1 MDEKG
6 FVEGVRRYM
15 SQLREEKRYSSAKSY
30 QDALNSFIKYSG
42 TENISYSDIN
52 KANLH
57 RYEAYLLEKG
67 CMCNTVSTYMRRIRC
82 VYNKA
87 IEDGDAEYIP
97 GLFQG
102 VFTGVESKRKKS
114 LSLENQHK
122 LMTVKVES
130 EVLRETQLVV
140 CLLFQYAGMSFVD
153 FAHLKERNIKKQGGT
168 SMATNNF
175 AEKGIVDYNRQ
186 KTGTPMRL
194 EILDTAELMR
204 KELMGDK
211 RPASGYL
218 FPFLSGTKTGYE
230 AYLEY
235 NAALSRF
242 NRNLKALKK
251 AAGIAS
257 DVTSYTIRHSFAMA
271 LKEQN
276 VPIEMISELLG
287 HKSIKTTQIYLRS
300 FSLEKMTEVNSTC
313 FGCVYNYVSK
323 VG

>member
-102 VFTGVESKRKKS
+102 VFTGVESKRK
-114 LSLENQHK
+114 NP
-122 LMTVKVES
+122 
-130 EVLRETQLVV
+130 
-140 CLLFQYAGMSFVD
+140 C
-153 FAHLKERNIKKQGGT
+153 
-168 SMATNNF
+168 
-175 AEKGIVDYNRQ
+175 
-186 KTGTPMRL
+186 P
-194 EILDTAELMR
+194 
-204 KELMGDK
+204 
-211 RPASGYL
+211 
-218 FPFLSGTKTGYE
+218 
-230 AYLEY
+230 
-235 NAALSRF
+235 
-242 NRNLKALKK
+242 
-251 AAGIAS
+251 
-257 DVTSYTIRHSFAMA
+257 
-271 LKEQN
+271 
-276 VPIEMISELLG
+276 
-287 HKSIKTTQIYLRS
+287 
-300 FSLEKMTEVNSTC
+300 
-313 FGCVYNYVSK
+313 
-323 VG
+323 

>member
-1 MDEKG
+1 
-6 FVEGVRRYM
+6 
-15 SQLREEKRYSSAKSY
+15 
-30 QDALNSFIKYSG
+30 
-42 TENISYSDIN
+42 
-52 KANLH
+52 
-57 RYEAYLLEKG
+57 
-67 CMCNTVSTYMRRIRC
+67 MRRIRC

-153 FAHLKERNIKKQGGT
+153 FAHLKERNIK
-168 SMATNNF
+168 N
-175 AEKGIVDYNRQ
+175 GILDYNRQ

-218 FPFLSGTKTGYE
+218 FPF
-230 AYLEY
+230 
-235 NAALSRF
+235 
-242 NRNLKALKK
+242 
-251 AAGIAS
+251 
-257 DVTSYTIRHSFAMA
+257 
-271 LKEQN
+271 
-276 VPIEMISELLG
+276 
-287 HKSIKTTQIYLRS
+287 
-300 FSLEKMTEVNSTC
+300 
-313 FGCVYNYVSK
+313 
-323 VG
+323 

>member
-1 MDEKG
+1 MRKDSWKG
-6 FVEGVRRYM
+6 WEGICPSYERKSVILRQKLSGCVE
-15 SQLREEKRYSSAKSY
+15 L
-30 QDALNSFIKYSG
+30 FIKYSG

-140 CLLFQYAGMSFVD
+140 CLLFQMQECRSW
-153 FAHLKERNIKKQGGT
+153 T
-168 SMATNNF
+168 SPT
-175 AEKGIVDYNRQ
+175 
-186 KTGTPMRL
+186 
-194 EILDTAELMR
+194 
-204 KELMGDK
+204 
-211 RPASGYL
+211 
-218 FPFLSGTKTGYE
+218 
-230 AYLEY
+230 
-235 NAALSRF
+235 
-242 NRNLKALKK
+242 
-251 AAGIAS
+251 
-257 DVTSYTIRHSFAMA
+257 
-271 LKEQN
+271 
-276 VPIEMISELLG
+276 
-287 HKSIKTTQIYLRS
+287 
-300 FSLEKMTEVNSTC
+300 
-313 FGCVYNYVSK
+313 
-323 VG
+323 

>member
-102 VFTGVESKRKKS
+102 VFTGVESKRK
-114 LSLENQHK
+114 
-122 LMTVKVES
+122 VES

-153 FAHLKERNIKKQGGT
+153 FAHLKERNIK
-168 SMATNNF
+168 N
-175 AEKGIVDYNRQ
+175 GILDYNRQ

-211 RPASGYL
+211 KPASGYL

>member
-57 RYEAYLLEKG
+57 RYEAYLLEND
-67 CMCNTVSTYMRRIRC
+67 CMRNTVSTYIRRLRC
-82 VYNKA
+82 IYNKA
-87 IEDGDAEYIP
+87 VENGDAEYIP

-130 EVLRETQLVV
+130 EVLRETQLAL
-140 CLLFQYAGMSFVD
+140 CLMFQYGGMSFVD
-153 FAHLKERNIKKQGGT
+153 FAHLNRGNIK
-168 SMATNNF
+168 N
-175 AEKGIVDYNRQ
+175 GILDYNRQ
-186 KTGTPMRL
+186 KTGTSMRL
-194 EILDTAELMR
+194 EVLDTAEAMY
-204 KELMGDK
+204 KELAGE
-211 RPASGYL
+211 RAGGSGYL
-218 FPFLSGTKTGYE
+218 FPFLSGTKNGHE
-230 AYLEY
+230 EYLEY

-242 NRNLKALKK
+242 NRNLKTLKEV
-251 AAGIAS
+251 AGIVS

-300 FSLEKMTEVNSTC
+300 FSLEKMTVVNKSC
-313 FGCVYNYVSK
+313 FENVYNYMPE

>member
-102 VFTGVESKRKKS
+102 VFTGVESKRS
-114 LSLENQHK
+114 
-122 LMTVKVES
+122 
-130 EVLRETQLVV
+130 
-140 CLLFQYAGMSFVD
+140 CPC
-153 FAHLKERNIKKQGGT
+153 NIPPL
-168 SMATNNF
+168 
-175 AEKGIVDYNRQ
+175 
-186 KTGTPMRL
+186 TPMRW
-194 EILDTAELMR
+194 LMC
-204 KELMGDK
+204 LVYPT
-211 RPASGYL
+211 RPRL
-218 FPFLSGTKTGYE
+218 
-230 AYLEY
+230 
-235 NAALSRF
+235 
-242 NRNLKALKK
+242 
-251 AAGIAS
+251 I
-257 DVTSYTIRHSFAMA
+257 YTVI
-271 LKEQN
+271 
-276 VPIEMISELLG
+276 
-287 HKSIKTTQIYLRS
+287 
-300 FSLEKMTEVNSTC
+300 
-313 FGCVYNYVSK
+313 
-323 VG
+323 

>member
-57 RYEAYLLEKG
+57 RYEAYLLEND
-67 CMCNTVSTYMRRIRC
+67 CMRNTVSTYIRRLRC
-82 VYNKA
+82 IYNKA
-87 IEDGDAEYIP
+87 VENGDAEYIP

-140 CLLFQYAGMSFVD
+140 CLLFQYAGMSFSAFVPG
-153 FAHLKERNIKKQGGT
+153 NGST
-168 SMATNNF
+168 
-175 AEKGIVDYNRQ
+175 
-186 KTGTPMRL
+186 
-194 EILDTAELMR
+194 
-204 KELMGDK
+204 
-211 RPASGYL
+211 
-218 FPFLSGTKTGYE
+218 
-230 AYLEY
+230 
-235 NAALSRF
+235 SRF
-242 NRNLKALKK
+242 TPYSDSCARCFSEHSSPVLSVSYSSTMCLK
-251 AAGIAS
+251 
-257 DVTSYTIRHSFAMA
+257 R
-271 LKEQN
+271 
-276 VPIEMISELLG
+276 
-287 HKSIKTTQIYLRS
+287 
-300 FSLEKMTEVNSTC
+300 
-313 FGCVYNYVSK
+313 
-323 VG
+323 

>member
-57 RYEAYLLEKG
+57 RYEAYLLEND
-67 CMCNTVSTYMRRIRC
+67 CMRNTVSTYIRRLRC
-82 VYNKA
+82 IYNKA
-87 IEDGDAEYIP
+87 VENGEAAFIP
-97 GLFQG
+97 SLFKG
-102 VFTGVESKRKKS
+102 VFTGVESQRKKS
-114 LSLENQHK
+114 LPLGDLNR
-122 LMTVKVES
+122 LMTVPVKGEK
-130 EVLRETQLVV
+130 LRKTQLAL
-140 CLLFQYAGMSFVD
+140 CLMFQYGGMSFVD
-153 FAHLKERNIKKQGGT
+153 FAHLNRGNIK
-168 SMATNNF
+168 N
-175 AEKGIVDYNRQ
+175 GILDYNRQ
-186 KTGTPMRL
+186 KTGTSMRL
-194 EILDTAELMR
+194 EVLDTAEAMY
-204 KELMGDK
+204 KELAGE
-211 RPASGYL
+211 RAGSSGYL
-218 FPFLSGTKTGYE
+218 FPFLSGTKNGHE
-230 AYLEY
+230 EYLEY

>member
-1 MDEKG
+1 M
-6 FVEGVRRYM
+6 R
-15 SQLREEKRYSSAKSY
+15 
-30 QDALNSFIKYSG
+30 
-42 TENISYSDIN
+42 
-52 KANLH
+52 
-57 RYEAYLLEKG
+57 
-67 CMCNTVSTYMRRIRC
+67 NTVSTYIRRLRC
-82 VYNKA
+82 IYNKA
-87 IEDGDAEYIP
+87 VENGDAEYIP

-153 FAHLKERNIKKQGGT
+153 FAHLKERNIK
-168 SMATNNF
+168 N
-175 AEKGIVDYNRQ
+175 GILDYNRQ

-211 RPASGYL
+211 KPASGYL

-300 FSLEKMTEVNSTC
+300 LSLEKMTEVNSTC

>member
-57 RYEAYLLEKG
+57 RYEAYLLEKRLHVQHG
-67 CMCNTVSTYMRRIRC
+67 FHVYASYRVASITRRSK
-82 VYNKA
+82 N
-87 IEDGDAEYIP
+87 GDAEYIP

-153 FAHLKERNIKKQGGT
+153 FAHLKERNIK
-168 SMATNNF
+168 N
-175 AEKGIVDYNRQ
+175 GILDYNRQ

-211 RPASGYL
+211 KPASGYL

>member
-42 TENISYSDIN
+42 TENISYSDISR
-52 KANLH
+52 L
-57 RYEAYLLEKG
+57 
-67 CMCNTVSTYMRRIRC
+67 RC
-82 VYNKA
+82 IYNKA
-87 IEDGDAEYIP
+87 VENGDAEYIP

-153 FAHLKERNIKKQGGT
+153 FAHLKERNIK
-168 SMATNNF
+168 N
-175 AEKGIVDYNRQ
+175 GILDYNRQ

-204 KELMGDK
+204 K
-211 RPASGYL
+211 L
-218 FPFLSGTKTGYE
+218 FIPFFEWNEDGL
-230 AYLEY
+230 
-235 NAALSRF
+235 
-242 NRNLKALKK
+242 
-251 AAGIAS
+251 
-257 DVTSYTIRHSFAMA
+257 
-271 LKEQN
+271 
-276 VPIEMISELLG
+276 
-287 HKSIKTTQIYLRS
+287 
-300 FSLEKMTEVNSTC
+300 
-313 FGCVYNYVSK
+313 
-323 VG
+323 

>member
-153 FAHLKERNIKKQGGT
+153 FAHLKERNIK
-168 SMATNNF
+168 N
-175 AEKGIVDYNRQ
+175 GILDYNR
-186 KTGTPMRL
+186 
-194 EILDTAELMR
+194 
-204 KELMGDK
+204 
-211 RPASGYL
+211 
-218 FPFLSGTKTGYE
+218 
-230 AYLEY
+230 
-235 NAALSRF
+235 
-242 NRNLKALKK
+242 
-251 AAGIAS
+251 
-257 DVTSYTIRHSFAMA
+257 
-271 LKEQN
+271 
-276 VPIEMISELLG
+276 
-287 HKSIKTTQIYLRS
+287 
-300 FSLEKMTEVNSTC
+300 
-313 FGCVYNYVSK
+313 
-323 VG
+323 

>member
-153 FAHLKERNIKKQGGT
+153 FAHLKERNIK
-168 SMATNNF
+168 N
-175 AEKGIVDYNRQ
+175 GILDYNRQ

-211 RPASGYL
+211 KPASGYL

-276 VPIEMISELLG
+276 VPIEMMAHPINLG
-287 HKSIKTTQIYLRS
+287 D
-300 FSLEKMTEVNSTC
+300 
-313 FGCVYNYVSK
+313 
-323 VG
+323 

>member
-153 FAHLKERNIKKQGGT
+153 FAHLKERNIK
-168 SMATNNF
+168 N
-175 AEKGIVDYNRQ
+175 GILDYNRQ

-218 FPFLSGTKTGYE
+218 FPFLSGTKSGE
-230 AYLEY
+230 AAYREY
-235 NAALSRF
+235 TSALSRF
-242 NRNLKALKK
+242 NRDLKSLAKIL
-251 AAGIAS
+251 GITCP
-257 DVTSYTIRHSFAMA
+257 VTSYSIRHSFATT
-271 LKEQN
+271 LKEQD
-276 VPIEMISELLG
+276 VSIEMISELLG
-287 HKSIKTTQIYLRS
+287 HKSIKTTQIYLKS
-300 FSLEKMTEVNSTC
+300 FSLEKISAVNKAC
-313 FGCVYNYVSK
+313 FERLYNYVPK

>member
-67 CMCNTVSTYMRRIRC
+67 CMC
-82 VYNKA
+82 NKA

-153 FAHLKERNIKKQGGT
+153 FAHLKERNIK
-168 SMATNNF
+168 N
-175 AEKGIVDYNRQ
+175 GILDYNRQ

-211 RPASGYL
+211 KPASGYL